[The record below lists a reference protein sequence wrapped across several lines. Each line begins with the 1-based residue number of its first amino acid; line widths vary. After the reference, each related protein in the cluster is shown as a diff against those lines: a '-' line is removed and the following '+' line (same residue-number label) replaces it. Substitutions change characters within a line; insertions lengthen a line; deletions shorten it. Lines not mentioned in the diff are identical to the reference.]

1 MQTLTDPEWSIMLA
15 LWEVEEPVP
24 RIYIQ
29 KKLEHLNWK
38 TNTFNTYLTRLLEKG
53 LITSASRGQTYY
65 YKPLVKR
72 EEYLENEGKSILY
85 KLFGGSLK
93 RFVLS
98 VSNTDAVDDAEL
110 DELRDFL
117 NQLRGGEKDGE

>member
-65 YKPLVKR
+65 YNPLVKR
-72 EEYLENEGKSILY
+72 EEYLENESKSILY

>member
-1 MQTLTDPEWSIMLA
+1 MLA

-65 YKPLVKR
+65 YNPLVKR
-72 EEYLENEGKSILY
+72 EEYLENESKSILY